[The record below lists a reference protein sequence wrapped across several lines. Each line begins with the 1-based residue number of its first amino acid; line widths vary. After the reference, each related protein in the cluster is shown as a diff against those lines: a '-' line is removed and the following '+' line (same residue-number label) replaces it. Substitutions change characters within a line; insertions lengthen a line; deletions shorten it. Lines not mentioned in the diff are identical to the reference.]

1 MNEENKPNKLYD
13 VHILDGKWRDDM
25 VPGVCFRRVSLL
37 EVNDLLI
44 MAKRQG
50 DVEVAISLVK
60 REGRN

>member
-1 MNEENKPNKLYD
+1 MNKTQEPEKFYD
-13 VHILDGKWRDDM
+13 VHIIDGEWRDDM